1 MMMTKNLQVKLN
13 FMEKNKAAVEL
24 GSLGGKARARKLSK
38 ERIIEIAKIG
48 ARARWDKKRRD

>member
-1 MMMTKNLQVKLN
+1 
-13 FMEKNKAAVEL
+13 MEKNKAAVEL